1 MKFSKRATQLK
12 GSATMAATLKAQEK
26 IKNGEDI
33 ILASVGEPDAASP
46 EITKNAL
53 IERIDNID
61 SKYGPAQGLLSTRK
75 SISQWM
81 NTLYDQNWNEE
92 QVVIS
97 PGSKYSLYSLFQV
110 LCDEEDEVL
119 IPAPYWVS
127 YVTLAKF
134 SNATVKIIECSQ
146 EQNYKLTATDLKKN
160 LTSKTKVLLL
170 NSPQNPT
177 GAVYSLEEL
186 KELGEVLK
194 NFPHV
199 FVICDDIYNQL
210 VFSKEKR
217 CPHPLDV
224 FPQQLKDQIVVV
236 HGASKSFALT
246 GWRLG
251 WIIANKELTQKLSEF
266 QSQTLTCMP
275 DFLQI
280 ALEKTLNEEKHFV
293 ETLKKQIQKRYEFA
307 FNELKDCKGIKV
319 FKSEGAF
326 YLWFEVLDKSMTSA
340 KICEELLASNGLA
353 LVPGSSFGCE
363 NHLRFSVTIP
373 DEKLKSGLQRLKK
386 YFNKK

>member
-33 ILASVGEPDAASP
+33 ILASVGEPDAAAP

-53 IERIDNID
+53 IERIDNVD

-75 SISQWM
+75 SICKWM
-81 NTLYDQNWNEE
+81 NALYDQTWNED
-92 QVVIS
+92 QIVIS

-134 SNATVKIIECSQ
+134 SNATVKIIECSS
-146 EQNYKLTATDLKKN
+146 EQNYKLTPADLRKN
-160 LTSKTKVLLL
+160 LSSKTKVLLL

-177 GAVYSLEEL
+177 GAVYSLAEL
-186 KELGEVLK
+186 KALGEVLK
-194 NFPHV
+194 AFPHV
-199 FVICDDIYNQL
+199 FIICDDIYNQL

-217 CPHPLDV
+217 CPHPLDI
-224 FPQQLKDQIVVV
+224 FPQELKEQIVVV

-251 WIIANKELTQKLSEF
+251 WIVANKELILKLSEF

-280 ALEKTLNEEKHFV
+280 ALEKTLNEEKTFV
-293 ETLKKQIQKRYEFA
+293 ENLKKQIQKRYEFA
-307 FNELKDCKGIKV
+307 FNELKDCKAIKV
-319 FKSEGAF
+319 FKSDGAF
-326 YLWFEVLDKSMTSA
+326 YLWFEVLDKTLSSS
-340 KICEELLASNGLA
+340 KICEELLASHGLA

-373 DEKLKSGLQRLKK
+373 DDKLKTGIQRLQN